1 MIVRSE
7 EERYQAMM
15 AQAQVSKESLGELLL
30 RLEDFVLPFAASLPG
45 PSRGRVAQYLTG
57 LLSML
62 EHKTAEGIAY
72 LFDQDRLP
80 MQRFLGQSE
89 WDHRPLLNVLATQ
102 VGERIGEADGVIVFD
117 PSAFAKKGTKSV
129 GVGRQWCGRLGK
141 VDNCQVG
148 VYMGYVSRVEHA
160 LVDFRLYLP
169 DDWAKDRAR
178 RNEAGVPKDVK
189 FQTRHALALEMLQG
203 AGSLLPHGWVT
214 GDDEMGR
221 SSNFRR
227 DLAGLSE
234 RYLLAIPSNT
244 LIRDQDADA
253 PNYSGKGRHP
263 KAPFMRVD
271 AWCTALPASSWERVD
286 VRDGEKGPL
295 VVEAVKCR
303 VRARSE
309 TGGEGPEELLFITRA
324 LQSDQTYKID
334 YYLSNAGYDVPLSE
348 LSRVAKAEH
357 RIEECFER
365 AKGEAGL
372 GDYQVRNW
380 PGWHRH
386 QTLAMLAAWFL
397 TEETRRKKNHDPGN
411 DVAATAPTD
420 CRPDRSN
427 ARPERPRETL
437 PPSHPPTRPKRAGS
451 LLSSHFP

>member
-1 MIVRSE
+1 
-7 EERYQAMM
+7 
-15 AQAQVSKESLGELLL
+15 
-30 RLEDFVLPFAASLPG
+30 
-45 PSRGRVAQYLTG
+45 
-57 LLSML
+57 
-62 EHKTAEGIAY
+62 
-72 LFDQDRLP
+72 
-80 MQRFLGQSE
+80 
-89 WDHRPLLNVLATQ
+89 
-102 VGERIGEADGVIVFD
+102 
-117 PSAFAKKGTKSV
+117 
-129 GVGRQWCGRLGK
+129 
-141 VDNCQVG
+141 
-148 VYMGYVSRVEHA
+148 
-160 LVDFRLYLP
+160 
-169 DDWAKDRAR
+169 
-178 RNEAGVPKDVK
+178 
-189 FQTRHALALEMLQG
+189 
-203 AGSLLPHGWVT
+203 
-214 GDDEMGR
+214 MGR
-221 SSNFRR
+221 SSKFRR

-271 AWCTALPASSWERVD
+271 AWCATQPAESWQRVD

-309 TGGEGPEELLFITRA
+309 TGGEGPEELLFITRV

-334 YYLSNAGYDVPLSE
+334 YYLSNSRYDVPLSE

-386 QTLAMLAAWFL
+386 QTLSMLAAWFL
-397 TEETRRKKNHDPGN
+397 TEETRRKKNHDPGH
-411 DVAATAPTD
+411 DVAADAPTD
-420 CRPDRSN
+420 RRPDRSD
-427 ARPERPRETL
+427 ARAERPRETL
-437 PPSHPPTRPKRAGS
+437 PPSHPPTGPKRA
-451 LLSSHFP
+451 SSVPSPHFT